1 MLVWFITGTSR
12 GLGVE
17 FARAALERGDAVVA
31 TARDPRAVEAKLGT
45 HERLLPLALDVTD
58 PTSIAAAVDSTLERF
73 GRVDVLINNAGR
85 GLIGAVEEASEQEI
99 RELFEINVFGLL
111 AVTRALLPAMREQ
124 RSGTIVNISSVG
136 GFVTRAGGGIYGGTK
151 FAVEAFS
158 EALNE
163 ELVPLGIHVMVVEP
177 GGFRTDFLDASS
189 IVVSERVIDDY
200 EQTAGGFRKVVN
212 DGSYVQP
219 GDPRKAASVV
229 IEAVTSEQPPLR
241 LPLGADAL
249 ERIEA
254 KLGRLGEDLAGWRE
268 RSVAT
273 AYDG

>member
-1 MLVWFITGTSR
+1 MLIWFITGTSR

-17 FARAALERGDAVVA
+17 FATAALARGDAVVA
-31 TARDPRAVEAKLGT
+31 TARDPSKVEAKLGPSD
-45 HERLLPLALDVTD
+45 RLLALALDVTD
-58 PTSIAAAVDSTLERF
+58 PDSIERAVAAALERF

-85 GLIGAVEEASEQEI
+85 GLIGAVEEASEREI
-99 RELFEINVFGLL
+99 REVFEINVFGLL

-124 RSGTIVNISSVG
+124 RSGAIVNISSVG
-136 GFVTRAGGGIYGGTK
+136 GFATRAGGGIYGGTK
-151 FAVEAFS
+151 FAVEAFT

-163 ELVPLGIHVMVVEP
+163 ELAPLGIHVMVVEP

-189 IVVSERVIDDY
+189 IVVSALEIDDY
-200 EQTAGGFRKVVN
+200 TQTAGGFRRVVN
-212 DGSYVQP
+212 DGSYVQL
-219 GDPRKAASVV
+219 GDPRKAAEVV
-229 IEAVTSEQPPLR
+229 IEAVTSEHPPLR

-254 KLGRLGEDLAGWRE
+254 KLGRLDEDIAGWRE

>member
-1 MLVWFITGTSR
+1 M
-12 GLGVE
+12 
-17 FARAALERGDAVVA
+17 
-31 TARDPRAVEAKLGT
+31 
-45 HERLLPLALDVTD
+45 
-58 PTSIAAAVDSTLERF
+58 
-73 GRVDVLINNAGR
+73 LINNAGR
-85 GLIGAVEEASEQEI
+85 GLIGAVEEASEREI

-111 AVTRALLPAMREQ
+111 GVTRALLPTMREQ

-136 GFVTRAGGGIYGGTK
+136 GFATRAGGGIYGGTK
-151 FAVEAFS
+151 FAVEAFT
-158 EALNE
+158 E
-163 ELVPLGIHVMVVEP
+163 ELAPLGIHVMVVEP

-189 IVVSERVIDDY
+189 IVLSELEIDDCA
-200 EQTAGGFRKVVN
+200 QTAGGVRTVVN

-219 GDPRKAASVV
+219 GDPRKAAEVV
-229 IEAVTSEQPPLR
+229 IAAVTSEHPPLR

-254 KLGRLGEDLAGWRE
+254 KLSRLREDIAGWRE

>member
-1 MLVWFITGTSR
+1 MLVWFITGASR

-17 FARAALERGDAVVA
+17 FARAALARGDAVVA
-31 TARDPRAVEAKLGT
+31 TARDPRAVEAQLGA
-45 HERLLPLALDVTD
+45 HEHLLALTLDVTS
-58 PTSIAAAVDSTLERF
+58 PESIAGAVDSALERF

-85 GLIGAVEEASEQEI
+85 GLIGAVEEASEEEI
-99 RELFEINVFGLL
+99 RDVFEINVFGLL
-111 AVTRALLPAMREQ
+111 SVTRALLPAMRAQ
-124 RSGTIVNISSVG
+124 RAGTIVNISSVG

-151 FAVEAFS
+151 FAVEAFT
-158 EALNE
+158 EALHE
-163 ELVPLGIHVMVVEP
+163 ELAPLGIHVMVVEP

-200 EQTAGGFRKVVN
+200 EQTAGGFRHVVN
-212 DGSYVQP
+212 EGSYVQI

-229 IEAVTSEQPPLR
+229 IEAVTSEHPPLR

-254 KLGRLGEDLAGWRE
+254 KLDLLDKDLAGWRE
-268 RSVAT
+268 RSLAT
-273 AYDG
+273 AYDA

>member
-1 MLVWFITGTSR
+1 MLVWFITGASR
-12 GLGVE
+12 GLGAE
-17 FARAALERGDAVVA
+17 FARGALARGDAVVA
-31 TARDPRAVEAKLGT
+31 TARDPRAVQAQLGA
-45 HERLLPLALDVTD
+45 HEQLLALTLDVTS
-58 PTSIAAAVDSTLERF
+58 PESIAAAVDSALERF

-99 RELFEINVFGLL
+99 RDVFEINVFGLL
-111 AVTRALLPAMREQ
+111 AVTRALLPAMRAQ

-151 FAVEAFS
+151 FAVEAFT
-158 EALNE
+158 EALHE
-163 ELVPLGIHVMVVEP
+163 ELAPLGIHVMVVEP

-200 EQTAGGFRKVVN
+200 EQTAGGFRQVVN
-212 DGSYVQP
+212 EGSYVQL
-219 GDPRKAASVV
+219 GDPRKAANVV
-229 IEAVTSEQPPLR
+229 IEAVTSEHPPLR

-254 KLGRLGEDLAGWRE
+254 KLDRLDKDLAGWRE
-268 RSVAT
+268 RSLAT
-273 AYDG
+273 AYDS